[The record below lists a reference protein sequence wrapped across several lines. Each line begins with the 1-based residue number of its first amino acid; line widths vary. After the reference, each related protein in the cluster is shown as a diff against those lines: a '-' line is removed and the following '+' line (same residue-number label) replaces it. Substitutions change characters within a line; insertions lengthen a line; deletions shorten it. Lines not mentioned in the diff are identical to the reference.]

1 MNAEWVRRFCLSLPH
16 TTESTP
22 FGPDHLVFKVGGKIY
37 AIVALEPGGS
47 TYMSLKSTPEEF
59 AELVELPG
67 VIPAP
72 YMARNH
78 WIALEHEDA
87 LPMAEIKRLIRR
99 SYDLV
104 VARLPKRT
112 RAALGA

>member
-1 MNAEWVRRFCLSLPH
+1 MNVEWIRKFCLALPH

-22 FGPDHLVFKVGGKIY
+22 FGPDHLVFKVAGKMYLI
-37 AIVALEPGGS
+37 AAMEPGPTS
-47 TYMSLKSTPEEF
+47 MSFKSTPEEF
-59 AELVELPG
+59 ADLVELPG

-78 WIALEHEDA
+78 WVALEDEDA
-87 LPMAEIKRLIRR
+87 LPPAEIKRLIRR

-104 VARLPKRT
+104 VEKLPKKT
-112 RAALGA
+112 RAALKA